1 MAVSHRAFVRR
12 HTRLQPVAGV
22 PGIRLNLAPPDQT
35 LQLWHDVQV
44 ATGDPD
50 TGLPYWAFAWGG
62 GLALARYLADHAE
75 TVAGRRVLDVA
86 SGSGLVA
93 IAALLAG
100 AATVTAV
107 DIDPFAVAA
116 IPLNARAN
124 GVTPGVSRR
133 DPLDDDLPD
142 VDVVLVG
149 DACYDAA
156 LAARLLPWLQAV
168 RGRGSV
174 VLVGDPGR
182 RFLPLDALVE
192 LASYDVRTTSDLEDL
207 ALTRG
212 SVYEPAGSPGG
223 RVNARSSR
231 RSVSSP
237 RRARR

>member
-12 HTRLQPVAGV
+12 HTRLQSVPGV
-22 PGIRLNLAPPDQT
+22 PGIRLHLAPADGT
-35 LQLWHDVQV
+35 LPLWHDVQI

-50 TGLPYWAFAWGG
+50 TALPYWAFAWGG
-62 GLALARYLADHAE
+62 GLALARYLAGHPE
-75 TVAGRRVLDVA
+75 TVAGRSVLDVA

-100 AATVTAV
+100 AATATAV
-107 DIDPFAVAA
+107 DIDPFAIAA

-124 GVTPGVSRR
+124 GVAPSVSRR
-133 DPLDDDLPD
+133 DPLDDDPPK

-149 DACYDAA
+149 DGCYDAT
-156 LAARLLPWLQAV
+156 LAARLLPWLEAA
-168 RGRGSV
+168 RDRGST

-192 LASYDVRTTSDLEDL
+192 LASYDVRTTSELDDL

-212 SVYEPAGSPGG
+212 GVYGLAPPRAD
-223 RVNARSSR
+223 ARGTG
-231 RSVSSP
+231 
-237 RRARR
+237 